1 MVLPIVYKCLI
12 GCGAALSFANN
23 YPIGGKAKTRK
34 VKSAYGIV
42 VSTSDIL
49 EIFLKVWD
57 LEWGSPSILRTF
69 GLLLDWQVAKYG

>member
-1 MVLPIVYKCLI
+1 MMETTMK
-12 GCGAALSFANN
+12 GS
-23 YPIGGKAKTRK
+23 KAKTRK

-57 LEWGSPSILRTF
+57 LEWGSASVLRTF
-69 GLLLDWQVAKYG
+69 GLLLD